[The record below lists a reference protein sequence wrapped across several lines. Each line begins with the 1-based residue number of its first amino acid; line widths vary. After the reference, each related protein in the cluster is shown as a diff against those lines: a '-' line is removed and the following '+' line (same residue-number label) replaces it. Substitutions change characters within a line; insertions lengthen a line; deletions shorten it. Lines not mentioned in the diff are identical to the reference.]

1 MNLYEI
7 RLEENIIYNDTL
19 LDAFLFD
26 CKCVLFLVDGKNKK
40 KYRFSEKYNG

>member
-7 RLEENIIYNDTL
+7 RPEDKIIDNDTI

-26 CKCVLFLVDGKNKK
+26 CQCALFLVNGKNKK
-40 KYRFSEKYNG
+40 SIDSV